1 METVKAMGEK
11 KQSRRMSG
19 RGDGSATILD
29 LAEAAGVSIASVSRA
44 LNDSTKVSSAL
55 RRRVLRAADTLRYVP
70 NAAARALASQSTYTI
85 GAVVPTLE
93 NPSFA
98 IGVEALQKRLAQNGY
113 TLFVASSNY
122 DLEQERRQVETLV
135 TRGVDGIMLVGALH
149 DPGLYDFLRQRKVP
163 FVNTWVLSQDPKLPT
178 IGFDN
183 KKAAAE
189 ITDFLLDLGHKYF
202 GVIAGLTKSNDRA
215 LERVK
220 GIRQA
225 LRARGLMLTKECL
238 IKRPYCIVDGQS
250 AMRTLMQMNPR
261 PSAVICGND
270 VLAFGAMLE
279 CQGQGIS
286 IPHHV
291 SVVGF
296 DDLDLASQLVPPLT
310 TIRVPADEIG
320 QAAADYL
327 LAATAKDQD
336 IRLPEIKTPLVVR
349 GSAAAPST
357 ARYMALAAKH
367 PPNSG

>member
-1 METVKAMGEK
+1 MVKAMREK
-11 KQSRRMSG
+11 RQPRRASRRG
-19 RGDGSATILD
+19 GGSTTIQD

-44 LNDSTKVSSAL
+44 LNDSTKVSTAL
-55 RRRVLRAADTLRYVP
+55 RQRVLHAADTLSYVP

-122 DLEQERRQVETLV
+122 DLKQERRQVETLV
-135 TRGVDGIMLVGALH
+135 TRGVDGIMLVGILR

-163 FVNTWVLSQDPKLPT
+163 FVNTWVLSQDPMLPT

-183 KKAAAE
+183 KEAAAE
-189 ITDFLLDLGHKYF
+189 ITNFLLDLGHKYF

-215 LERVK
+215 LERVR
-220 GIRQA
+220 GVRQA
-225 LRARGLMLTKECL
+225 LKARGLALTKECL
-238 IKRPYCIVDGQS
+238 IERPYRIVDGQS
-250 AMRTLMQMNPR
+250 AMRTLMQQKPR
-261 PSAVICGND
+261 PTAVICGND

-279 CQGQGIS
+279 CQRQGIS
-286 IPHHV
+286 IPHEV
-291 SVVGF
+291 SVVGY
-296 DDLDLASQLVPPLT
+296 DDLDFASQLIPPLT

-320 QAAADYL
+320 EAAANYL
-327 LAATAKDQD
+327 LAATSKDQD
-336 IRLPEIKTPLVVR
+336 VDLPEIKAPLVVR

-357 ARYMALAAKH
+357 AHSVALATKH
-367 PPNSG
+367 PPNSS